1 MVYFSFRS
9 WTVGGGVAQ
18 KSPRITVSP
27 TGDRLWTAQPCRLT
41 VGVSQLSKSDSQT
54 QSRWWLTLCNNFK
67 DKIGLHHISL
77 KLNLQR
83 LRMFFSF
90 PNGDFQTQSQCGD
103 YHWDTN
109 FKDKIGLYNISL
121 KPNLRILKHRLKM
134 TGNPAIFIS
143 LFSRF
148 LSGSIDISWF
158 KWRVFLAVQE
168 SSIIVVK
175 YQCQYLT
182 MIITDIL
189 FLWRKIREHLSGL

>member
-1 MVYFSFRS
+1 MF
-9 WTVGGGVAQ
+9 
-18 KSPRITVSP
+18 KK
-27 TGDRLWTAQPCRLT
+27 TALFWKQGIP
-41 VGVSQLSKSDSQT
+41 
-54 QSRWWLTLCNNFK
+54 NFK

-134 TGNPAIFIS
+134 TGNPGIFIS

-148 LSGSIDISWF
+148 LRGSIDISWF
-158 KWRVFLAVQE
+158 KWRVFLAVKAAQLLL
-168 SSIIVVK
+168 SNINVSI
-175 YQCQYLT
+175 
-182 MIITDIL
+182 
-189 FLWRKIREHLSGL
+189 